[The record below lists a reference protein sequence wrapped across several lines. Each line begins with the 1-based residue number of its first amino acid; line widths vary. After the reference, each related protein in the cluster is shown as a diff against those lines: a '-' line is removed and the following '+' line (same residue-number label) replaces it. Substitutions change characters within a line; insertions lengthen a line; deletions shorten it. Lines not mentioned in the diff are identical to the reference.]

1 MYLKIR
7 PLSGARTTAP
17 LVALALALLVL
28 TVGCNKDSGA
38 SNSPEGANSNNA
50 PASASPLASSS
61 SAANA
66 SPSTSTPTGPSPTEV
81 VRGYYEAGK
90 KKDVEGIKRFLSRQ
104 SLLLMEDV
112 AKRQG
117 KTLDQLFAEAA
128 DMDARKPPP
137 VFSGEIIGGN
147 TAFVDIKTPGEPVR
161 TVPLVKEGGEWK
173 LSFGNPKSG
182 SIKR

>member
-7 PLSGARTTAP
+7 HLSGASTA
-17 LVALALALLVL
+17 ALLAPALALLAL
-28 TVGCNKDSGA
+28 TFGCNKDLGA
-38 SNSPEGANSNNA
+38 GNNTEGANSNNA
-50 PASASPLASSS
+50 SASASPLANPP
-61 SAANA
+61 SATNT
-66 SPSTSTPTGPSPTEV
+66 SPSTSTPASPSPTET

-90 KKDVEGIKRFLSRQ
+90 RKDVAGIKRFLSRQ

-161 TVPLVKEGGEWK
+161 
-173 LSFGNPKSG
+173 
-182 SIKR
+182 

>member
-1 MYLKIR
+1 MHLKIR
-7 PLSGARTTAP
+7 HLSGASTTALP
-17 LVALALALLVL
+17 ALMLALFAL
-28 TVGCNKDSGA
+28 TVGCNKDSSAG
-38 SNSPEGANSNNA
+38 NSTEGTTSNNA
-50 PASASPLASSS
+50 PASASSLANPSS
-61 SAANA
+61 SANT
-66 SPSTSTPTGPSPTEV
+66 SPSTSTLAGPAPTEV

-90 KKDVEGIKRFLSRQ
+90 RKDVAGIKRFLSRQ

-128 DMDARKPPP
+128 VMDAGKPPP
-137 VFSGEIIGGN
+137 VFSGEVIRGN

-173 LSFGNPKSG
+173 LAFGNPKTG
-182 SIKR
+182 AIKR